1 MRTFTQTAGWSIGC
15 APWSRPRFPACSPRP
30 RACSSAPRRSRTWI
44 GSRSAAERSRPR
56 CSVPSRRP
64 RVGLDAAHVAQLEFA
79 EQFAFTVG
87 SVTDAQV
94 EALRAWLTDDEL
106 WAFVAAIYELDME
119 LRLAR
124 VAEAVL

>member
-1 MRTFTQTAGWSIGC
+1 MVPASISRLQPEAAGLL
-15 APWSRPRFPACSPRP
+15 A
-30 RACSSAPRRSRTWI
+30 RAQELARVERLALCRRALEATLF
-44 GSRSAAERSRPR
+44 GAEP
-56 CSVPSRRP
+56 PTTD
-64 RVGLDAAHVAQLEFA
+64 GLDALTLAQLEFA
-79 EQFAFTVG
+79 EQFAVSVG
-87 SVTDAQV
+87 GVSDAQV